1 MPVIQSQNRIN
12 QQIGIDLLMSWELA
26 NKFSLLFGYQLA
38 KNRINEKS
46 KILDFLNY
54 YHNII
59 SIKLT
64 YD

>member
-1 MPVIQSQNRIN
+1 
-12 QQIGIDLLMSWELA
+12 LA
-26 NKFSLLFGYQLA
+26 NKFSLLLGYQLV